1 MAEQFVGRE
10 EFNMYVEKISSEQAE
25 QNRRLSVLDDAIKSI
40 QSLALEM
47 GKMNV
52 TMAKM
57 VDEQKNQ
64 GERLTAIEKT
74 PADRWEK
81 VVNGIL
87 SAIIAGVAGFALAHI
102 GF

>member
-1 MAEQFVGRE
+1 MEQQFVGRE
-10 EFNMYVEKISSEQAE
+10 EFNMYVEKVKSEQDE
-25 QNRRLSVLDDAIKSI
+25 QNRRLGVLDDAIKSI

-81 VVNGIL
+81 VINGVL
-87 SAIIAGVAGFALAHI
+87 SAIIAGIAGFALAHI